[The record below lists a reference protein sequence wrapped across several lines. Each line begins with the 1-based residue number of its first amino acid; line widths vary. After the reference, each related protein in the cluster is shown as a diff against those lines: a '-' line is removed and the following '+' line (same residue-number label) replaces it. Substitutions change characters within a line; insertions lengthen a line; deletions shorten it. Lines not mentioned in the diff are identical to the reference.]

1 MDAPKQAAPVMRGS
15 ARAYQ
20 THAMMQSCDW
30 LQCIGKVAACAA
42 ACIPDP
48 LNPAC
53 ISCLGPAWN
62 SCKDC
67 F

>member
-1 MDAPKQAAPVMRGS
+1 MNLPIQAAPVKRGQ

-20 THAMMQSCDW
+20 AQSLIQSCDW
-30 LQCIGKVAACAA
+30 LQCAGAVATCAG

-48 LNPAC
+48 FNPAC
-53 ISCLGPAWN
+53 IACLGPAWN
-62 SCKDC
+62 NCKDC